1 MEKYYNILNLNKD
14 ASNEEIKKSYHNLIL
29 KYHPDKNNSLSAS
42 SKFKRINIAYKILI
56 DNNFSNNEN
65 IKKSSILSIKN

>member
-1 MEKYYNILNLNKD
+1 MELYQILDLKPN
-14 ASNEEIKKSYHNLIL
+14 ASEIDIKKSYFKLI
-29 KYHPDKNNSLSAS
+29 KQYHPDKNNSLSAS